1 MAVNRC
7 TCFRVS
13 FEELKAIAD
22 ETGAGFEELAER
34 TQCGMGCGMCT
45 PYIHIMLKT
54 GRTVLP
60 VLTSEE
66 YLRWFREMKAAEKAK
81 VAAQK

>member
-1 MAVNRC
+1 VSVDRC

-13 FEELKAIAD
+13 LTELKSIAD
-22 ETGAGFEELAER
+22 ETGAGFDELAEW
-34 TQCGMGCGMCT
+34 TQCGMGCGMCI

-66 YLRWFREMKAAEKAK
+66 YMRWFREMKTAEKAK